1 MVIKQEYRQR
11 KRTKHK
17 DGVIKKIFLECNS
30 ADSDMRSCIFL
41 FILLR
46 FEFPFIFL
54 CRLLFRGERKALKI
68 PNCFLS
74 LVSYCV
80 HNRVLQNDL

>member
-11 KRTKHK
+11 KCAKHK

-30 ADSDMRSCIFL
+30 ADSDMKSCIFL

-46 FEFPFIFL
+46 FEFPFIFP
-54 CRLLFRGERKALKI
+54 CRLLFREKRKALKI

-74 LVSYCV
+74 LVRYCV